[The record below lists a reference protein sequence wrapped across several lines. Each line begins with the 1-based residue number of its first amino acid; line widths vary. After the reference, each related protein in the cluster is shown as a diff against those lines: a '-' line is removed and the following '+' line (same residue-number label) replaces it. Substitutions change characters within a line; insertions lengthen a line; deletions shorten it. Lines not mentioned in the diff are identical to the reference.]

1 MVPYHVFSFTVSG
14 KEDKAI
20 HCAERKKSTN
30 STLLL
35 PLDPQIITSDDGNS
49 QDSHVAEY
57 VENSADY
64 DIHIVIE
71 AVAWS

>member
-1 MVPYHVFSFTVSG
+1 MVPYHVVSFAVFG
-14 KEDKAI
+14 KEEKAI
-20 HCAERKKSTN
+20 HCAKRKKSTN

-35 PLDPQIITSDDGNS
+35 PLDPQVITSDDGNS

-57 VENSADY
+57 VENSADD
-64 DIHIVIE
+64 DIHIVVE